1 MKLIKKIT
9 SFALSA
15 IMLSGMALTG
25 ANAQTIGGDLTFKEV
40 KNAETV
46 VTYSNGSHKRHSAE
60 FWTR

>member
-25 ANAQTIGGDLTFKEV
+25 ANAQTIGGDLTF
-40 KNAETV
+40 
-46 VTYSNGSHKRHSAE
+46 
-60 FWTR
+60 

>member
-25 ANAQTIGGDLTFKEV
+25 ANAQIIGGDLVFKEV

-46 VTYSNGSHKRHSAE
+46 VTYSNGRHSAE